1 MPTYSFLLGNSGGYS
16 INVEDSSCTVV
27 TNRFDWDGTYTW
39 RDMSTGETIVRSW
52 QGGDATYKNLRF
64 EQATGMSRW
73 LKANRQTPM
82 KVKSEE

>member
-1 MPTYSFLLGNSGGYS
+1 
-16 INVEDSSCTVV
+16 
-27 TNRFDWDGTYTW
+27 
-39 RDMSTGETIVRSW
+39 MSTGETIVRSW

-82 KVKSEE
+82 KVKNEQYLGGLTIAVE